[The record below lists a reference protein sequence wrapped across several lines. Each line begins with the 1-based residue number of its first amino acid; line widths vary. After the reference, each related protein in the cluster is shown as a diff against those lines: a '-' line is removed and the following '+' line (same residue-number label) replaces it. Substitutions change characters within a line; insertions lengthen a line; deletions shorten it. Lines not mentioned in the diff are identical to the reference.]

1 MISMNDFTKLPEGDR
16 QALVSA
22 FERVLDSG
30 HFILGQEVQ
39 KFEENWANYCGTKYA
54 IGVGNGL
61 DAIEIGLRATGICP
75 GDEVITTPMTAA
87 ATVLGI
93 MRAGATPVL
102 ADIHLNTGLLDR
114 AAVEKVITPRTKA
127 VLLVHLF
134 GQVREMKE
142 WKDFCDSHSIFLLE
156 DAAQAHGAAENG
168 VKAGNW
174 GEFGAFSF
182 YPTKNLGAIGDA
194 GAITTSNPEI
204 AERARSIRNY
214 GQKDR
219 YHHDAFGLN
228 SRLDELQA
236 ALLSEKI
243 QSLNSETDQRRNN
256 ANLYRANLHEEVV
269 TPLAEPLSPEN
280 HVHHLFVVLIGQREE
295 LQQYLQQNG
304 IQTLIHYPVP
314 MHKQIVF
321 KNYFAEKLAFPATE
335 KFADECVSVP
345 SGPHLEVDAV
355 LKVSQLINNLHNRK

>member
-1 MISMNDFTKLPEGDR
+1 MNDFTKLPEGQR

-30 HFILGQEVQ
+30 HFVLGQEVQ

-61 DAIEIGLRATGICP
+61 DAIEIGLRTTGIGP
-75 GDEVITTPMTAA
+75 GDEIITTSMTAA

-93 MRAGATPVL
+93 MRAGATAVL

-134 GQVREMKE
+134 GQMSEMKE
-142 WKDFCDSHSIFLLE
+142 WKDFCDSHNILLLE

-174 GEFGAFSF
+174 GVFGAFSF

-194 GAITTSNPEI
+194 GAITTSDPEI

-214 GQKDR
+214 GQRDR
-219 YHHDAFGLN
+219 YHHDTFGLN

-236 ALLSEKI
+236 ALLNEKI
-243 QSLNSETDQRRNN
+243 QTLNPETDQRRNN
-256 ANLYRANLHEEVV
+256 ANLYRANLDEAVV
-269 TPLAEPLSPEN
+269 SLLDQPLVPEN
-280 HVHHLFVVLIGQREE
+280 HVHHLFVVRTEEREKLQRH
-295 LQQYLQQNG
+295 LQQNG
-304 IQTLIHYPVP
+304 TQTLIHYPVP
-314 MHKQIVF
+314 MHRQR
-321 KNYFAEKLAFPATE
+321 AFGNFFSDNLLLPETDR
-335 KFADECVSVP
+335 FADTCLSLP
-345 SGPHLEVDAV
+345 NGPHISDPDVRR
-355 LKVSQLINNLHNRK
+355 VSTLINDSKA

>member
-1 MISMNDFTKLPEGDR
+1 MNDFTKLPEGQR

-30 HFILGQEVQ
+30 HFVLGQEVQ

-61 DAIEIGLRATGICP
+61 DAIEIGLRATGIGP

-93 MRAGATPVL
+93 LRAGATPVL

-114 AAVEKVITPRTKA
+114 DAVEKVITPRTKA

-134 GQVREMKE
+134 GQMREMKE
-142 WKDFCDSHSIFLLE
+142 WKDFCDSHNILLLE
-156 DAAQAHGAAENG
+156 DAAQAHGAAETG

-174 GEFGAFSF
+174 GTFGAFSF

-194 GAITTSNPEI
+194 GAITTSDPEI

-236 ALLSEKI
+236 ALLNEKI

-256 ANLYRANLHEEVV
+256 ANLYRANLDEAVV
-269 TPLAEPLSPEN
+269 SLLKEPLVPEN
-280 HVHHLFVVLIGQREE
+280 HVHHLFVVRTEEREKLQVH
-295 LQQYLQQNG
+295 LQQSG
-304 IQTLIHYPVP
+304 VQTLIHYPVP
-314 MHKQIVF
+314 MHQQ
-321 KNYFAEKLAFPATE
+321 LAFGSTFKEKATLPNAD
-335 KFADECVSVP
+335 KFANTCLSLP
-345 SGPHLEVDAV
+345 AGPHVSEAEVTQV
-355 LKVSQLINNLHNRK
+355 CNTVNSFKL

>member
-1 MISMNDFTKLPEGDR
+1 MISMNDFTKLPEGQR

-30 HFILGQEVQ
+30 HFVLGQEVQ

-61 DAIEIGLRATGICP
+61 DAIEIGLRATGIGP

-93 MRAGATPVL
+93 LRAGATPVL

-114 AAVEKVITPRTKA
+114 TVVEKVITARTKA

-134 GQVREMKE
+134 GQMREMKE
-142 WKDFCDSHSIFLLE
+142 WKDFCDSHNILLLE

-174 GEFGAFSF
+174 GTFGAFSF

-194 GAITTSNPEI
+194 GAITTSDPEI

-236 ALLSEKI
+236 ALLNEKI

-256 ANLYRANLHEEVV
+256 ANLYRANLDEAVV
-269 TPLAEPLSPEN
+269 SLLEEPLIPEN
-280 HVHHLFVVLIGQREE
+280 HVTHLFVVRTEEREKLQE
-295 LQQYLQQNG
+295 HLQQSSV
-304 IQTLIHYPVP
+304 QTLIHYPVP
-314 MHKQIVF
+314 MHQQ
-321 KNYFAEKLAFPATE
+321 LAFGSSFKGKSAFPNTDR
-335 KFADECVSVP
+335 FAQTCLSLP
-345 SGPHLEVDAV
+345 GGPHLTETEVFRV
-355 LKVSQLINNLHNRK
+355 SGLIGNLKR

>member
-1 MISMNDFTKLPEGDR
+1 MISMNDFTKLPEGQR

-30 HFILGQEVQ
+30 HFVLGQEVQ

-61 DAIEIGLRATGICP
+61 DAIEIGLRATGIGS

-93 MRAGATPVL
+93 IRAGATPVL

-114 AAVEKVITPRTKA
+114 TVVEKVITPRTKA

-134 GQVREMKE
+134 GQMREMKE
-142 WKDFCDSHSIFLLE
+142 WKDFCDSHNILLLE
-156 DAAQAHGAAENG
+156 DAAQAHGAAETG

-174 GEFGAFSF
+174 GTFGAFSF

-194 GAITTSNPEI
+194 GAITTSHPEI

-219 YHHDAFGLN
+219 YHHDTFGLN

-236 ALLSEKI
+236 ALLNEKI
-243 QSLNSETDQRRNN
+243 QTLNSETNQRRNN
-256 ANLYRANLHEEVV
+256 ANLYRANLDEAFVSLLE
-269 TPLAEPLSPEN
+269 EPLVPEN
-280 HVHHLFVVLIGQREE
+280 HVHHLFVVRTEE
-295 LQQYLQQNG
+295 RGKLQGHLQQSG
-304 IQTLIHYPVP
+304 VQTLIHYPVP
-314 MHKQIVF
+314 MHQQ
-321 KNYFAEKLAFPATE
+321 LAFGNSFKGKSAFPNTDR
-335 KFADECVSVP
+335 FAQTCLSLP
-345 SGPHLEVDAV
+345 GGPHINETEVLQV
-355 LKVSQLINNLHNRK
+355 CGLVNSSKL